1 MTPILDVRNLSTHF
15 VLKSGILRAV
25 DGVSFTLQRG
35 EVLGLVGES
44 GSGKSVT
51 ALSILKL
58 LDPPGRTVGGE
69 VFLDGQDLLQLEES
83 EMLHIRGKRISMI
96 FQEPAS
102 SMDPVVTIGEQV
114 REALDHD
121 YYDQWR
127 RGLLRGIFHSIRN
140 RIAPD
145 GASRRRVEREA
156 VELLESVRLPAAAS
170 RLREYPYM
178 LSGGMIQRIMIA
190 IALAGKPEILIA
202 DEPTTALDVTIQAQI
217 LELLRQQQ
225 QENQLAVLLITHDL
239 GVVAETCDRVAVMYA
254 GRIVESA
261 PVAQLFDHPRHP
273 YTIGLRRSMPD
284 PDKRTERLIAIEGTV
299 PPLVNLPVAQCHFAA
314 RCPFVMDICRREAPL
329 PFDVG
334 NSQSVACHLYGPGKP
349 APDLAWRAASSEK
362 SAVPA

>member
-1 MTPILDVRNLSTHF
+1 
-15 VLKSGILRAV
+15 
-25 DGVSFTLQRG
+25 
-35 EVLGLVGES
+35 
-44 GSGKSVT
+44 VT
-51 ALSILKL
+51 ALSIMRL

-69 VFLDGQDLLQLEES
+69 ILLDGEDLLSLEER
-83 EMLHIRGKRISMI
+83 EMLDVRGKRIGMI

-102 SMDPVVTIGEQV
+102 SMNPVVTIGDQL
-114 REALDHD
+114 REALDHE
-121 YYDQWR
+121 YYDHWR
-127 RGLLRGIFHSIRN
+127 HGLLPGLASSIR
-140 RIAPD
+140 RKF
-145 GASRRRVEREA
+145 GGSASRRNIEREA
-156 VELLESVRLPAAAS
+156 IELLQSVRLPGAES

-190 IALAGKPEILIA
+190 IALAGKPQILIA

-261 PVAQLFDHPRHP
+261 TTAQLFDHPRHP

-284 PDKRTERLIAIEGTV
+284 PDKRTERLTAIDGTV
-299 PPLVNLPVAQCHFAA
+299 PSLVNLNAAQCHFSA
-314 RCPFVMDICRREAPL
+314 RCPFVMDICRREAPRQH
-329 PFDVG
+329 DVG
-334 NSQSVACHLYGPGKP
+334 GGQVVACHLYGPGKP
-349 APDLAWRAASSEK
+349 LPELTYPDAPIA